1 MFSKYFKELLN
12 DKELIRRCISVSVPL
27 MLQAL
32 VVSSVTLV
40 DNIMIGEL
48 GDLCIS
54 GVASANRYYLVV
66 YFAVV
71 GMVSSGVIF
80 LAQYYGANDQD
91 NMQQTFR
98 ISIVTSLFLAFFLS
112 LFAYFKPE
120 TIIRFII
127 NDEEVISI
135 GSRYLR
141 ICCLSY
147 IPMVISNC
155 IGSCIRTLGN
165 PKLPMYI
172 SIGSILLNIFF
183 DYALI
188 FGNFG
193 FPRMEVEGAALATLI
208 ARLIEMSVYLFA
220 LKKSD
225 YPFKT
230 SIFKLFEFKGILL
243 RSIIIMAIPLI
254 LNEFLFTFGQT
265 SLLKFYSYRGVVVNT
280 AHTIAGVISDLFF
293 VLFSGMST
301 AANVLIG
308 IPLGAGEMK
317 KAKDNGY
324 KLLIFSCLLAV
335 VFALMMFAS
344 SFLVPILY
352 RNASSESLSIAKAF
366 LRTMSFFF
374 MIYTFNCQIFFT
386 LRTGGE
392 TKAALIMDSMFMWCF
407 VIPLVYILS
416 YFTNIN
422 VILVYIIAQS
432 TDFIKMFL
440 AYHLFR
446 KESWLK
452 NLTI

>member
-1 MFSKYFKELLN
+1 MFINYFKALLK
-12 DKELIRRCISVSVPL
+12 DKELIHKCISVSVPL

-48 GDLCIS
+48 GDISIS
-54 GVASANRYYLVV
+54 GVASANRYYLIV
-66 YFAVV
+66 YFVVV
-71 GMVSSGVIF
+71 GMVSACVIF
-80 LAQYYGANDQD
+80 LAQYYGANDIN
-91 NMQQTFR
+91 NMKETFR
-98 ISIVTSLFLAFFLS
+98 ISIVSSLFLSFILS
-112 LFAYFKPE
+112 LLAFLFPQR
-120 TIIRFII
+120 IIRFII
-127 NDEEVISI
+127 NDEQVIDI
-135 GSRYLR
+135 GARYLR

-155 IGSCIRTLGN
+155 IGQSIRTLGN

-172 SIGSILLNIFF
+172 SIGSIILNAFF

-193 FPRMEVEGAALATLI
+193 FPKLEVEGAAIATLI
-208 ARLIEMSVYLFA
+208 ARIIEMSIYLFA
-220 LKKSD
+220 LKKSN
-225 YPFKT
+225 YEFKT
-230 SIFKLFEFKGILL
+230 RIIDLFKFKSILL
-243 RSIIIMAIPLI
+243 KSIIIMALPLI

-265 SLLKFYSYRGVVVNT
+265 SLLKFYSFRGVVVNT
-280 AHTIAGVISDLFF
+280 AHTISGMIADLFF

-324 KLLIFSCLLAV
+324 KLLIFSCLLAII
-335 VFALMMFAS
+335 FASMMFIS
-344 SFLVPILY
+344 SFIVPILY
-352 RNASSESLSIAKAF
+352 RNVSLEALSIAKAF

-374 MIYTFNCQIFFT
+374 IIYTFNTQIFFT
-386 LRTGGE
+386 LRSGGE
-392 TKAALIMDSMFMWCF
+392 TKAALLMDSLYMWAF

-416 YFTNIN
+416 YHTNIN

-432 TDFIKMFL
+432 TDFLKMFI
-440 AYHLFR
+440 AYKIFR
-446 KESWLK
+446 KEKWLN

>member
-1 MFSKYFKELLN
+1 MFSKYFKALLN
-12 DKELIRRCISVSVPL
+12 DKELIKRCISVSVPL

-54 GVASANRYYLVV
+54 GVASANRFYLVV

-80 LAQYYGANDQD
+80 LAQYYGANDQN

-98 ISIVTSLFLAFFLS
+98 ISIVTSVFLAFVLS
-112 LFAYFKPE
+112 IFAYFKPE

-127 NDEEVISI
+127 NDEEVIGI

-147 IPMVISNC
+147 VPMVISNC

-208 ARLIEMSVYLFA
+208 A
-220 LKKSD
+220 
-225 YPFKT
+225 

-254 LNEFLFTFGQT
+254 LNEVLFTFGQT

-352 RNASSESLSIAKAF
+352 RNASSEALSIAKAF

-416 YFTNIN
+416 YFTSIN

-446 KESWLK
+446 KERWLK